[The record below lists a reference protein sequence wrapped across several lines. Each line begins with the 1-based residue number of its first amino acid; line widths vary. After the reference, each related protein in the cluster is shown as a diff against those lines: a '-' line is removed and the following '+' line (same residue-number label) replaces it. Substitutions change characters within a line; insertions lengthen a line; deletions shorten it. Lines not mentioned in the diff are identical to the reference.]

1 MKRRTSRTFRKLL
14 LAAEQTAE
22 ILDTVSRYVCKSLE
36 QEVMTPTLTDLQDF
50 TQAVEI
56 DTDVAVLV
64 SVEIDTGKERLR
76 VLPTSDRWKIKED
89 SDEDTTS
96 WDTSKSWVDI
106 YYHMPCEHF
115 PVIANYFLRTAGEPT
130 ESRVE
135 WVHEAWKRAS
145 DTERSLR
152 HPLEKIVKAWIEER
166 TAKQITKDYDRKH
179 PAAILKHP
187 IGSSVRD
194 VLPVET
200 SEIAQLREFATPEE
214 SEQLWLFESNKSKL
228 ILPAII
234 PLQIAHPTGLKAQT
248 KSGAVSH
255 EIRIFFEALM
265 ALEPNQHKADIM
277 FRLGDLIT
285 YLYPNGKFNRTNQL
299 PYIINAL
306 ETLHFYATVPW
317 RDDQGDLRRWRPVH
331 VKTPIDL
338 SAKNDTPVYM
348 SVDMPPDIKQGML
361 VEKEV
366 VRKLGKKSSPLFNAY
381 LTTAWLWDEYGTHKG
396 KIADPTRP
404 AANRNDD
411 GVIVDST
418 GKPIYT
424 ERGGKT
430 KNLYSPAVVKQ
441 LERVPNRNAISR
453 YPILNNE
460 ELIYACFPN
469 STTKQTGQLLSRAKK
484 AWTELEKMGIVRIER
499 LRSGWRIMPSE
510 KHITT
515 YRGVAHVSQRT

>member
-1 MKRRTSRTFRKLL
+1 MKPRISRTFRKLL

-56 DTDVAVLV
+56 DTDVAIFV
-64 SVEIDTGKERLR
+64 SFEIKTGRERLR
-76 VLPTSDRWKIKED
+76 VLPHPRGWKIKED
-89 SDEDTTS
+89 SDEDTYS
-96 WDTSKSWVDI
+96 SDTSKSWEDI
-106 YYHMPCEHF
+106 YYDVPCEHF

-135 WVHEAWKRAS
+135 WIHEAWKRAS

-152 HPLEKIVKAWIEER
+152 HPLEKIVIAWIEER

-179 PAAILKHP
+179 PAAILKYP
-187 IGSSVRD
+187 MGSSVRD
-194 VLPVET
+194 MLPVET
-200 SEIAQLREFATPEE
+200 SEIAQLREFATPKE
-214 SEQLWLFESNKSKL
+214 SEQLRLFESNKSKP
-228 ILPAII
+228 ILPVII
-234 PLQIAHPTGLKAQT
+234 PLHIAHPTGLKAQT

-381 LTTAWLWDEYGTHKG
+381 LTAAWLWDTYGTHKG

-411 GVIVDST
+411 GAIVDST

-430 KNLYSPAVVKQ
+430 KNPYSPMVVKQ
-441 LERVPNRNAISR
+441 LEREPNPNAINR
-453 YPILNNE
+453 YPVLSNE

-469 STTKQTGQLLSRAKK
+469 SESQQKRDLLKRSKA
-484 AWTELEKMGIVRIER
+484 AWTELEKMRVVRIQR
-499 LRSGWRIMPSE
+499 LPRGWRILPSE
-510 KHITT
+510 KHIAT
-515 YRGVAHVSQRT
+515 YRGVAHT